1 MTSRP
6 EDRLRWLKRYW
17 QGLLIAAAV
26 SYGQLQ
32 DSDFTDVR
40 AAQRHPYVW
49 MMPDEPLGMSP
60 LEMIGDQILTEPYE
74 IASFER
80 DRVWN

>member
-1 MTSRP
+1 MIPTP
-6 EDRLRWLKRYW
+6 EDRFGWLKRYW

-32 DSDFTDVR
+32 DIDFTDVR

-49 MMPDEPLGMSP
+49 MIPDEPSGMSP
-60 LEMIGDQILTEPYE
+60 LEVIGNQVLTVPYE
-74 IASFER
+74 LVTSER